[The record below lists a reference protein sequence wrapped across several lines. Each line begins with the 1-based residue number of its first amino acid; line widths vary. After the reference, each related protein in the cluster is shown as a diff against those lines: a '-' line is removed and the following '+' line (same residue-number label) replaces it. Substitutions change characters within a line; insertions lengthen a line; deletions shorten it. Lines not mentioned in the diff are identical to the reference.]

1 MNLHANTQKLKK
13 AQAQNKSI
21 YLLYDNY
28 QEIHGTITEIG
39 NVFVHILSTIDNT
52 QSLIPLEIEK
62 IHQISLRAKS
72 TTPKGDDQHEN
83 CQPQ

>member
-13 AQAQNKSI
+13 AQAKNKSV

-28 QEIHGTITEIG
+28 QEIRGTVEDVG
-39 NVFVHILSTIDNT
+39 NVFVHILSTVDSN
-52 QSLIPLEIEK
+52 QSLVPLEIEK

-83 CQPQ
+83 CQSQ

>member
-13 AQAQNKSI
+13 AQAKNKSV

-28 QEIHGTITEIG
+28 QEIHGTVNDLG
-39 NVFVHILSTIDNT
+39 NVFVHILSTKDNT

-72 TTPKGDDQHEN
+72 ITPKGDNQHED
-83 CQPQ
+83 CQSQ